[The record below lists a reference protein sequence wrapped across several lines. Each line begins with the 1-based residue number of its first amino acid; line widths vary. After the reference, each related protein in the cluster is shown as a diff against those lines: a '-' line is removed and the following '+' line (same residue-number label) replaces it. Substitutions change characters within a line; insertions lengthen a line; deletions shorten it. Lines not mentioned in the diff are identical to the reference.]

1 MGQPSRRNHES
12 PGRILDRFKAHFGQ
26 DNVFMDSLH
35 AGGQSPEARGAEQV
49 GEDGPEKSSLSGL
62 GGPYW
67 TMTENGGIAEV
78 LLDVGVPDG
87 I

>member
-35 AGGQSPEARGAEQV
+35 AGGQSQKREAQSKLVR
-49 GEDGPEKSSLSGL
+49 
-62 GGPYW
+62 
-67 TMTENGGIAEV
+67 MV
-78 LLDVGVPDG
+78 LKKAASQG
-87 I
+87 